1 MDKFLKVLILMNW
14 RRKNNWN
21 RVLKR
26 KQRREAK
33 IASISSRKSLVLSRK
48 KIRSNKIYL
57 T

>member
-14 RRKNNWN
+14 RRKNSWN